1 MDVIINI
8 YILKLFQ
15 GVSQREEHP
24 AVSEN
29 TGGSGGRCSRC
40 GLSLHLT
47 LQVSLPGVQLRPPPA
62 TLLRDFILS
71 FRVRY
76 SRPPP
81 SPPLAASSWLCRQ
94 NGFNNFPAQLQNL
107 VQILKEKLSS
117 NQCRQV
123 GTGAALRTSWQE
135 EEEMRTNCPSSI
147 KRPRS
152 LPLHVLLSAGRLKNR
167 AVNQTARP
175 APRGLKPLRRRINYS
190 HLPKSPL

>member
-15 GVSQREEHP
+15 GVNQREEHP

-40 GLSLHLT
+40 GLSLQVT
-47 LQVSLPGVQLRPPPA
+47 LQVSLQGVQLRPPPA
-62 TLLRDFILS
+62 TLLRDSILS
-71 FRVRY
+71 FRVRH
-76 SRPPP
+76 SGP
-81 SPPLAASSWLCRQ
+81 SPSLAASSWLCRQ

-123 GTGAALRTSWQE
+123 DFMAGGRGNEDKL
-135 EEEMRTNCPSSI
+135 SI

-152 LPLHVLLSAGRLKNR
+152 LLLHVLLSAGRLKNR

-175 APRGLKPLRRRINYS
+175 APRGLKPPRRRINYS